1 MFDCDGGDC
10 FGDRGACVLSC
21 GGFGGGGGGFGRGVL
36 LRQGG
41 GLVAVQDLPGDVSA
55 QAGVPGLGELV
66 AEGVD
71 LH

>member
-1 MFDCDGGDC
+1 MFDCVDGDC
-10 FGDRGACVLSC
+10 FGGAGACVLSC
-21 GGFGGGGGGFGRGVL
+21 GGFGGGGGGFGGGVL
-36 LRQGG
+36 LRQGRC
-41 GLVAVQDLPGDVSA
+41 LVAVQDVPGYVSA